1 MASFFRRK
9 GDKKPEADPFEAL
22 LATLP
27 GPLRAIVIQAHQ
39 YGTEACSTV
48 PARSDCLSQ
57 LLRLMSAD
65 DAL

>member
-27 GPLRAIVIQAHQ
+27 PVLRNIVVQAHV
-39 YGTEACSTV
+39 YGSDACSTV
-48 PARSDCLSQ
+48 AARSDCLSHV
-57 LLRLMSAD
+57 LDLMAAD